1 MHSGDAGF
9 YRPLGVE
16 ECRILANALGDTA
29 ETVDSVHLL
38 RRGTCK
44 AYVAG
49 NPSRFDGAIVQS
61 NDWPTEP
68 EGFGADPQV
77 LWKLLK
83 SVRGWTCVLVDSEC
97 APVLGKIIE
106 REMGVRVRYLEAV
119 HHVLTKPVLAFHN
132 EAVRQ
137 LALGDLELLQSAPS
151 EFSDNLWGSP
161 RALLSEGIV
170 ACAIVSQK
178 VVASAFTAA
187 RSERYADI
195 GAYTHK
201 DCRCRGFATAAAS
214 IVAKKVQEAGQTPVW
229 GAREDNSPSLQVA
242 RKLGFNE
249 VFRRTYV
256 ILNK

>member
-1 MHSGDAGF
+1 MPSGDAGF

-29 ETVDSVHLL
+29 ETVDSVHSL
-38 RRGTCK
+38 RRERCK

-49 NPSRFDGAIVQS
+49 NPSRFDGAILQP

-77 LWKLLK
+77 LWNLLK

-97 APVLGKIIE
+97 APILEKIIE
-106 REMGVRVRYLEAV
+106 REMGVRLRYLEAV
-119 HHVLTKPVLAFHN
+119 YHVLTKPVSAFHN
-132 EAVRQ
+132 ETVRQ
-137 LALGDLELLQSAPS
+137 LALADLELLQSAPS
-151 EFSDNLWGSP
+151 EFSDSLWGSP

-170 ACAIVSQK
+170 ACAIVSEK
-178 VVASAFTAA
+178 IVASAFTAA

-195 GAYTHK
+195 GVYTHK
-201 DCRCRGFATAAAS
+201 DFRCRGFATAAAS
-214 IVAKKVQEAGQTPVW
+214 IVARRVQEAGQTPAW
-229 GAREDNSPSLQVA
+229 GAGEDNIPSLQVA

-249 VFRRTYV
+249 VSRRTYV
-256 ILNK
+256 ILNR